1 MPSKVVLKFTKGS
14 RAGSEFTYTG
24 KEVLFLG
31 RDGNDCNLV
40 LPEQTVSR
48 IHCFLEIIAPEI
60 RVHDFGS
67 LNGTYLNGTLIG
79 KRPVTMSVE
88 EGRKLPHNDFPL
100 HSGDRLSLGNDCEF
114 VVDVY
119 VAQRCANCNCEVD
132 QPQFAGGQH
141 LLLCAE
147 CYKKEQE
154 RIRAEQ
160 EALKKLEQERIKAEK
175 EAKKQAEKIKA
186 AKDAAARKKAEEERK
201 EAERLARIAQ
211 EKEKEALRKAAA
223 EEEERKRQGKAKHI
237 CGMCGADLP
246 KNDPELFCVNCQ
258 NDPLKALGD
267 VLKEANRGVEN
278 LRELAGYQNIKQLG
292 KGGMGAVLL
301 VKDMNSG
308 NEMAMKVMLPR
319 SEGVEFARRRFL
331 REAHVAEQL
340 NHKNVIKQFKCGCF
354 NNHIY
359 YILMEYCKDG
369 SVDRLIA
376 RNRGKLGVEQ
386 ATDIILQTLDGLH
399 YVHNTP
405 AKAMTIEGETFPASG
420 IVHRDFKPANIF
432 LDDKTC
438 KVADF
443 GLAKGFNAAGY
454 SGFTHAGARAGT
466 MEFMPRQQVTDFG
479 GSKPEV
485 DVWAAAASY
494 YYMLTGYFV
503 RNFTEGKDWTD
514 QVLKL
519 PIVPIRARDPKIP
532 QRLADVIDEALVEKP
547 VIRIKTAAELKKNIC
562 AVL

>member
-14 RAGSEFTYTG
+14 RAGSELTYTG

-48 IHCFLEIIAPEI
+48 IHCFLEIVAPEI

-79 KRPVTMSVE
+79 KRPLAMPVE

-114 VVDVY
+114 VVDIH
-119 VAQRCANCNCEVD
+119 VAQRCAHCDCEVD
-132 QPQFAGGQH
+132 QPLFADGQQ
-141 LLLCAE
+141 LPLCAG
-147 CYKKEQE
+147 CHKKEQE
-154 RIRAEQ
+154 RIKAELD
-160 EALKKLEQERIKAEK
+160 ALKKLEQERIKAEK

-186 AKDAAARKKAEEERK
+186 EKDAAARKKAEEERR
-201 EAERLARIAQ
+201 EAGRIARIAQ
-211 EKEKEALRKAAA
+211 EKEKEALRKAAE
-223 EEEERKRQGKAKHI
+223 EEEERKRSGGAKPV
-237 CGMCGADLP
+237 CRMCGATLP
-246 KNDPELFCVNCQ
+246 KNHPAPLCVNCQ
-258 NDPLKALGD
+258 NDPLNALGN

-292 KGGMGAVLL
+292 RGGMGAVML
-301 VKDMNSG
+301 VKDTGSG
-308 NEMAMKVMLPR
+308 NEMAMKVMLP
-319 SEGVEFARRRFL
+319 SSIGNEFSRRRFL
-331 REAHVAEQL
+331 REAHVAGQL

-354 NNHIY
+354 NDHIY

-376 RNRGKLGVEQ
+376 RNNRKLGFEQ

-405 AKAMTIEGETFPASG
+405 AKAMTIGGETFPSSG

-432 LDDKTC
+432 LEGKTC

-443 GLAKGFNAAGY
+443 GLAKGFDAAGY
-454 SGFTHAGARAGT
+454 SGFTHVGEKAGSMA
-466 MEFMPRQQVTDFG
+466 FMPRQQVIDFG

-485 DVWAAAASY
+485 DVWAAAATY
-494 YYMLTGYFV
+494 YYMLTGCFV
-503 RNFTEGKDWTD
+503 RNFTESDDWTG

-519 PIVPIRARDPKIP
+519 PVIPIRMRDPKIP

-547 VIRIKTAAELKKNIC
+547 AIRIKTAAELKKNIK